1 MASPITTVRDE
12 LALFAT
18 LMELMKQE
26 QQFLVSANT
35 DALSAITP
43 QKAQLVTQMAA
54 LSKQR
59 HGYLVAAGLAPN
71 DASMQVWID
80 QSGDRAASD
89 LWQDLLAITREAKE
103 INRVNGMLIAKQLT
117 NNQTI
122 INAMR
127 TPSGAADTA
136 VYGPTG
142 QTSSTATSRR
152 VIIG

>member
-1 MASPITTVRDE
+1 MASPISTVRDE

-26 QQFLVSANT
+26 QQFLVAADT
-35 DALSAITP
+35 DALGTITP
-43 QKAQLVTQMAA
+43 QKAQLVAQMAA

-59 HGYLVAAGLAPN
+59 HAYLRAAGHAPD
-71 DASMQVWID
+71 DASMQAWLD
-80 QSGDRAASD
+80 QAGEPVASE
-89 LWQDLLAITREAKE
+89 LWQDLLAATRQAKE

-117 NNQTI
+117 NNQNI

-127 TPSGAADTA
+127 TPTGAADA
-136 VYGPTG
+136 SVYGPTG

-152 VIIG
+152 VVIG

>member
-12 LALFAT
+12 LSLFTT
-18 LMELMKQE
+18 LMELMKRE
-26 QQFLVSANT
+26 QQFLVSADT
-35 DALSAITP
+35 DALNTLTP
-43 QKAQLVTQMAA
+43 QKAQLVVQMAA

-59 HGYLVAAGLAPN
+59 HAQLAEAGHAPE
-71 DASMQVWID
+71 DASMQAWLD
-80 QSGDRAASD
+80 NAGDSAASE
-89 LWQDLLAITREAKE
+89 LWLDLLAVTRQAKE

-127 TPSGAADTA
+127 TPSGAADNA

-152 VIIG
+152 VVIG

>member
-1 MASPITTVRDE
+1 MASPISTVRDE

-26 QQFLVSANT
+26 QQLLVAADT
-35 DALSAITP
+35 DALGTITP
-43 QKAQLVTQMAA
+43 QKAQLVAQMAA

-59 HGYLVAAGLAPN
+59 HAHLAAAGHAPE
-71 DASMQVWID
+71 DASMQVWLG
-80 QSGDRAASD
+80 QVREPASEE
-89 LWQDLLAITREAKE
+89 LWQDLLAATRQAKE

-127 TPSGAADTA
+127 TPTGAADTA
-136 VYGPTG
+136 VYGPSG

-152 VIIG
+152 VVIG

>member
-1 MASPITTVRDE
+1 MASPISTVRDE

-26 QQFLVSANT
+26 QQFLVAADT
-35 DALSAITP
+35 DALGTITP
-43 QKAQLVTQMAA
+43 QKAQLVAQMAA

-59 HGYLVAAGLAPN
+59 HAYLSAAGHAPE
-71 DASMQVWID
+71 DGSMQAWLD
-80 QSGDRAASD
+80 QAGEPVSSE
-89 LWQDLLAITREAKE
+89 LWQDLLAATRQAKE

-117 NNQTI
+117 NNQSI

-127 TPSGAADTA
+127 TPTGAADA
-136 VYGPTG
+136 SVYGPTG

-152 VIIG
+152 VVIG